1 MFAAGLPRVVDSG
14 SEESVIMF
22 VTPEIIADIE
32 KQYGKPE
39 KRSTRF
45 EMTDEHFANLK
56 SSQKNGRSHDVTL
69 FIRKDDKFVVI
80 AKHFYPPGLYR
91 PPSGGINPGEYFVD
105 GAKREAREETGCD
118 VELVRYLMRISV
130 EFFCGAEAV
139 DWTSHVFLADYIS
152 GVLGPLDKVEIREA
166 TLAGIDKFAHFK
178 ELLLSSGSGGMR
190 YRAYLHD
197 EILRIL

>member
-1 MFAAGLPRVVDSG
+1 
-14 SEESVIMF
+14 MF
-22 VTPEIIADIE
+22 VTPEIIAEIE

-39 KRSTRF
+39 ERSARF
-45 EMTDEHFANLK
+45 EMSVRHFANLK

-91 PPSGGINPGEYFVD
+91 PPSGGINPGEGFVD
-105 GAKREAREETGCD
+105 GAKREAKEETGCD
-118 VELVRYLMRISV
+118 VELVRYLMRVSV

-152 GVLGPLDKVEIREA
+152 GVIKPLDTVEIREIA
-166 TLAGIDKFAHFK
+166 LAGIDKFLYFK
-178 ELLLSSGSGGMR
+178 ELLLASDSGGMH

-197 EILRIL
+197 EILKIL